1 VRRLKI
7 EMAPARHET
16 PAVAGPPKALESKT
30 SSSYG
35 TRLSKRKAGD
45 ISTNGAS
52 SSQKLSSSPS
62 QKLAEVSEPKPPPSK
77 KRRSSS
83 NSIQHPVKTPD
94 PITPAELESQTPVLP
109 EIPEVTIDAPSGS
122 SVDDV
127 VSPPKS
133 VGWEEPTVVDDEPVI
148 PQVSAPPTR
157 GRGGYRG
164 RGGRGR
170 GRGRGRGGRGASALS
185 GRSTPQVASTPI
197 AKGRGG
203 MRGRGRGRG
212 RARNV
217 AAPQFRALY
226 DRRADLK
233 NQYRA
238 LATLQRVALSVIA
251 DKSVARL
258 EADPKYHESLPEYEI
273 IQNRLKENYERH
285 LINLRVEHDRKQAFL
300 YQKYDEEKDYQKEK
314 LKVRASYPLQRNCC

>member
-1 VRRLKI
+1 
-7 EMAPARHET
+7 MAPARHEI
-16 PAVAGPPKALESKT
+16 PAVAGPSKALESKT

-35 TRLSKRKAGD
+35 TRSSKRKAGD
-45 ISTNGAS
+45 ISTNGS
-52 SSQKLSSSPS
+52 SSGQKFSSSPS
-62 QKLAEVSEPKPPPSK
+62 QKSSEASEPKPPPFK

-83 NSIQHPVKTPD
+83 NSIQQLVKTPD
-94 PITPAELESQTPVLP
+94 PITPADLESPTPVLP
-109 EIPEVTIDAPSGS
+109 EIPEVTVDAPSGS
-122 SVDDV
+122 SDDDAA
-127 VSPPKS
+127 SPQKS
-133 VGWEEPTVVDDEPVI
+133 VGWEETPVVDDEPII

-170 GRGRGRGGRGASALS
+170 SRGRGRGRGGRGASALS
-185 GRSTPQVASTPI
+185 GHSTPQVASTPI

-203 MRGRGRGRG
+203 IRGRGRGRG
-212 RARNV
+212 RARNI

-238 LATLQRVALSVIA
+238 LATLQRVALSAISE
-251 DKSVARL
+251 KSLARL
-258 EADPKYHESLPEYEI
+258 EGEPKYHETLPEHEK

-285 LINLRVEHDRKQAFL
+285 LVNLQVEHDRKQAFL
-300 YQKYDEEKDYQKEK
+300 YQKRDEEEDYENHK
-314 LKVRASYPLQRNCC
+314 LMVSCSPLL